1 MRHVTR
7 LLLAAVALA
16 AASGCFVNEE
26 IDNASN
32 MLGKDK
38 SHQQPAKT
46 GDARPD
52 APKPGGKPGDKGT
65 AVASAG
71 SAAQGVVATGKEWW
85 AKATTL
91 GSEESNPEIAGCTLG
106 GRLEFMLRDDCLAR
120 GGTPQ

>member
-1 MRHVTR
+1 MRSVTR
-7 LLLAAVALA
+7 LLLAAALAA
-16 AASGCFVNEE
+16 AASGCFVGEE

-38 SHQQPAKT
+38 SHQQPAKA
-46 GDARPD
+46 GDAKPD
-52 APKPGGKPGDKGT
+52 AKKGDKGT